1 MRCDECRF
9 FYINQTTVNNGECRR
24 HAPVVRQEN
33 PFARWPIIDRD
44 KWCGEYEPKAAGNLG
59 G

>member
-9 FYINQTTVNNGECRR
+9 FRMREHAVNQGECRR

-33 PFARWPIIDRD
+33 PFARWPITDRD
-44 KWCGEYEPKAAGNLG
+44 RWCGEYEAKEVA
-59 G
+59 